1 MKKICLISGV
11 QLWPPES
18 GGQWRTAA
26 LAQSLAEE
34 GFHVS
39 VYSLT
44 GRKADYLARLPSQ
57 SYQRAPRLREYV
69 NRTSAPAVAQWLCY
83 RLKLPDLWHL
93 IPQRP
98 PAELVR
104 LAKKSDVVIV
114 DFPFLAKHLRIGDG
128 LKILNTHN
136 LEHERWR
143 ANFFERWLLSP
154 LVRRTEIQA
163 GKKADLL
170 FVTSPREA
178 EFYGGDLGHCHVIP
192 NGITADRFAVDR
204 ESRREWRRKLELGP
218 SDRAILFS
226 ASQYGPNADA
236 LEFLKIFCEREASA
250 LKKMGICFLVVGSVA
265 AQASRNGAL
274 LTTGRVPHVEPYF
287 AAADWAINPV
297 DSGSGTNLKMS
308 EYLAAGLPILSTHF
322 GKRGFHLKDGSDYLS
337 FKRGSLLKA
346 IRKMCRL
353 TKPEAKRL
361 AQSARKK
368 NAGHFD
374 MRQIVRRHVLPILT
388 QPAPPAEV

>member
-26 LAQSLAEE
+26 LAQTLAEE

-44 GRKADYLARLPSQ
+44 GRKRDYLARLPSQ

-69 NRTSAPAVAQWLCY
+69 NRAGAPAVAQWLCY

-98 PAELVR
+98 PTELVR
-104 LAKKSDVVIV
+104 LAKESDVVIA
-114 DFPFLAKHLRIGDG
+114 DFPFLANYLEIGDG
-128 LKILNTHN
+128 LKILNSHN

-143 ANFFERWLLSP
+143 ANFFERWIISP
-154 LVRRTEIQA
+154 LVRRTEVGA

-170 FVTSPREA
+170 LVTSPREA
-178 EFYGGDLGHCHVIP
+178 EFYRNGSRHCHLIP
-192 NGITADRFAVDR
+192 NGILAERFAVDGDV
-204 ESRREWRRKLELGP
+204 RREWRQKLGLAP
-218 SDRAILFS
+218 SHRAILFS
-226 ASQYGPNADA
+226 ASQYGPNTDA
-236 LEFLKIFCEREASA
+236 LEFLKTFCEQEAAA
-250 LKKMGICFLVVGSVA
+250 LKKARIRFLVVGSVA
-265 AQASRNGAL
+265 AEPHRHDAL
-274 LTTGRVPHVEPYF
+274 VVTGRVPQVEPYF

-308 EYLAAGLPILSTHF
+308 EYLAAGLPILSTAF
-322 GKRGFHLKDGSDYLS
+322 GKRGFNLNEGKDYLS
-337 FKRGSLLKA
+337 FERSTLPEA
-346 IRKMCRL
+346 IRKMAKL
-353 TKPEAKRL
+353 TKSQTERL
-361 AQSARKK
+361 AHSARKK
-368 NAGHFD
+368 NAQHFD
-374 MRQIVRRHVLPILT
+374 MRQIVKQHVLPILN
-388 QPAPPAEV
+388 Q